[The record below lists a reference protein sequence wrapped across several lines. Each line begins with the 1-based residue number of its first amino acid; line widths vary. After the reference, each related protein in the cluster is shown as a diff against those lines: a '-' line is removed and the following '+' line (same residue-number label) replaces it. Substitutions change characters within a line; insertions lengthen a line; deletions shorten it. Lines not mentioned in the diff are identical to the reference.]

1 MWLMTTVGF
10 FSVVEK
16 PWDRDAGTLTVR
28 SRVRADL
35 DTLRSKYLPELG
47 ETQEDPQADY
57 RYRAQVPRD
66 AFSQAAAR
74 LAADIDYDNFKNEV
88 ARQQGK
94 ARASLYGEVWHVLN
108 RLQTGKTAE

>member
-1 MWLMTTVGF
+1 MWLMTTAGF

-35 DTLRSKYLPELG
+35 DTLRAKYLPELG
-47 ETQEDPQADY
+47 EIQEDPQADY

-74 LAADIDYDNFKNEV
+74 LATDIDYDNFKNEV

-94 ARASLYGEVWHVLN
+94 ARSSLYGEVWTVLN
-108 RLQTGKTAE
+108 RLQSGKPG